1 MLRIPQLPLYTDT
14 MTEEKCLCGYQHP
27 TLGSCKNPIDSAESE
42 SKLCYWHKNEVKQ
55 HPRLKEDLEALAH
68 QGQPMVGLQLRKANL
83 TGINL
88 VHLGHKEGFQFIDC
102 DFYRADLKESHLF
115 GCDFTNSS
123 LMKAD
128 LRYSNLHCANLTGC
142 NLLGTRFEGCRLDNA
157 IWGEHIIQ
165 EQQAKSAETLDSK
178 KDYWQ
183 QAEEIYR
190 NLRKATEQA
199 GLFEISG
206 HFFEREMVMRRYQ
219 MPYHST
225 RRVFSKIVD
234 VFCGYG
240 ERPIRVVLFS
250 WLAIFLFAMC
260 YFLLGINDAGIILSW
275 NSQQGI
281 LENISQFMTCLYFS
295 VVTFTTLGYG
305 DLTPIGFSRVL
316 AAIEAFIG
324 SFTLA
329 LFVVVFVKKMTR

>member
-1 MLRIPQLPLYTDT
+1 MMIDKQACRYH
-14 MTEEKCLCGYQHP
+14 HP
-27 TLGSCKNPIDSAESE
+27 EYGSCNQPMEAGESE
-42 SKLCYWHKNEVKQ
+42 SGLCFWHKNEIK
-55 HPRLKEDLEALAH
+55 HDNHLKEKLEALA
-68 QGQPMVGLQLRKANL
+68 QEGEPMLGLQLRKTNL
-83 TGINL
+83 SGINL
-88 VHLGHKEGFQFIDC
+88 VHLGHKDGFRLIDC
-102 DFYRADLKESHLF
+102 DFYRADLRESHLF

-165 EQQAKSAETLDSK
+165 EQQAKQAKTLESK

-219 MPYHST
+219 MPMYSMH
-225 RRVFSKIVD
+225 RGLSKIVD

-250 WLAIFLFAMC
+250 WLAIFLFALC
-260 YFLLGINDAGIILSW
+260 YFLLGINDGGQVLSW
-275 NSQQGI
+275 NSEQSI

-305 DLTPIGFSRVL
+305 DLTPIGLSRVL

>member
-1 MLRIPQLPLYTDT
+1 MNENNSQCQYCHPDYGACKHTIETD
-14 MTEEKCLCGYQHP
+14 KQ
-27 TLGSCKNPIDSAESE
+27 ESG
-42 SKLCYWHKNEVKQ
+42 LCYWHRNEVKQ
-55 HPRLKEDLEALAH
+55 HASTKSGLESLV
-68 QGQPMVGLQLRKANL
+68 QSGEPMIGLQLRKTNL
-83 TGINL
+83 SGINL
-88 VHLGHKEGFQFIDC
+88 VHLGHKEGFKFIDC

-115 GCDFTNSS
+115 GCDFSGSS

-128 LRYSNLHCANLTGC
+128 LRFSNLHCANLTGC

-165 EQQAKSAETLDSK
+165 EQQARSAKTLESK
-178 KDYWQ
+178 NDYWQ

-199 GLFEISG
+199 GLFGVSG
-206 HFFEREMVMRRYQ
+206 HFFEREMIMRRYQ
-219 MPYHST
+219 MPIFSSN
-225 RRVFSKIVD
+225 RLFSKIVD
-234 VFCGYG
+234 IFCGYG
-240 ERPIRVVLFS
+240 ESPTRVVLFS
-250 WLAIFLFAMC
+250 WIAIILFGLL
-260 YFLLGINDAGIILSW
+260 YFLLGINDGGQLLSW
-275 NSQQGI
+275 NSEQT
-281 LENISQFMTCLYFS
+281 LKENISQLMTCLYFS

-305 DLTPIGFSRVL
+305 DLTPIGYARVL

>member
-1 MLRIPQLPLYTDT
+1 MKQELQTSSPVCQYSHPIHGACSRLVDSQNIESGRCFWHSHQPK
-14 MTEEKCLCGYQHP
+14 TEPH
-27 TLGSCKNPIDSAESE
+27 
-42 SKLCYWHKNEVKQ
+42 
-55 HPRLKEDLEALAH
+55 LKTNLENLAH
-68 QGQPMVGLQLRKANL
+68 TGEPMSGLQLRKSNL
-83 TGINL
+83 NGINL
-88 VHLGHKEGFQFIDC
+88 VHLGHKDGFELLDC
-102 DFYRADLKESHLF
+102 DFYRADLRESHLF
-115 GCDFTNSS
+115 GCNFTGSS

-128 LRYSNLHCANLTGC
+128 LRFSNLHCANLTGC
-142 NLLGTRFEGCRLDNA
+142 NLLGTRLEGCRLDNA
-157 IWGEHIIQ
+157 IWGEHIVQ
-165 EQQAKSAETLDSK
+165 EEQAAAAENIDARN
-178 KDYWQ
+178 DYWQ

-206 HFFEREMVMRRYQ
+206 HFFEREMVMRRFQ
-219 MPYHST
+219 MPLFSSS
-225 RRVFSKIVD
+225 RFLSKIVD

-250 WLAIFLFAMC
+250 WIAIILFGAL
-260 YFLLGINDAGIILSW
+260 YFLLGISDDGHLLSW
-275 NSQQGI
+275 NHQQS
-281 LENISQFMTCLYFS
+281 LWQNISQFMTCLYFS

-316 AAIEAFIG
+316 AAVEAFIG

>member
-1 MLRIPQLPLYTDT
+1 MKQEIQATSHRCQYSHPKYGPCPHAVDT
-14 MTEEKCLCGYQHP
+14 QTVDSQKAEP
-27 TLGSCKNPIDSAESE
+27 T
-42 SKLCYWHKNEVKQ
+42 LCYWHNNQPKSE
-55 HPRLKEDLEALAH
+55 HGLKTNLENLAH
-68 QGQPMVGLQLRKANL
+68 QGDPMIGLQLRKSNL
-83 TGINL
+83 NGINL
-88 VHLGHKEGFQFIDC
+88 VHLGHKDGFELIDC
-102 DFYRADLKESHLF
+102 DFYRADLRESHLF
-115 GCDFTNSS
+115 GCDFTDSS

-128 LRYSNLHCANLTGC
+128 LRFSNLHCANLTGC
-142 NLLGTRFEGCRLDNA
+142 NLLGTRLEGCRLDNA
-157 IWGEHIIQ
+157 IWGENIIQ
-165 EQQAKSAETLDSK
+165 EQQAKEASNIDAR

-206 HFFEREMVMRRYQ
+206 HFFEREMVMRRFQ
-219 MPYHST
+219 MPIYSS
-225 RRVFSKIVD
+225 RRFFSKIVD

-250 WLAIFLFAMC
+250 WLAIVLFGAL
-260 YFLLGINDAGIILSW
+260 YFLLGISDDGLLLSW

-281 LENISQFMTCLYFS
+281 IENISQFMTCLYFS

-305 DLTPIGFSRVL
+305 DLTPVGFSRAL

>member
-1 MLRIPQLPLYTDT
+1 
-14 MTEEKCLCGYQHP
+14 MTNENLLCGYHHSEY
-27 TLGSCKNPIDSAESE
+27 GACDHPIDSDINESGM
-42 SKLCYWHKNEVKQ
+42 CYWHRNEEKQ
-55 HPRLKEDLEALAH
+55 QPDIKSDLESLA
-68 QGQPMVGLQLRKANL
+68 QSGEPMVGLQLRKANL
-83 TGINL
+83 AAINL
-88 VHLGHKEGFQFIDC
+88 VHLGHKDGFKLIDC

-115 GCDFTNSS
+115 GCDLSGSS

-128 LRYSNLHCANLTGC
+128 LRLSNLHCANFTGC

-165 EQQAKSAETLDSK
+165 EQQAKSAKTLESK

-199 GLFEISG
+199 GLFDIAG
-206 HFFEREMVMRRYQ
+206 HFFEREMVMRRFQ
-219 MPYHST
+219 MPLFST
-225 RRVFSKIVD
+225 KRFFSKIVD

-240 ERPIRVVLFS
+240 ERPTRVVLFS
-250 WLAIFLFAMC
+250 WLAIILFGAL
-260 YFLLGINDAGIILSW
+260 YFLMGITDGGQLLNWKSE
-275 NSQQGI
+275 QTP